1 MVILSGYDEK
11 WLKNGWKMVEKWLKD
26 VENDWKMVEKNHF
39 QPKKQDLKNNY

>member
-1 MVILSGYDEK
+1 
-11 WLKNGWKMVEKWLKD
+11 MVEKWLKD